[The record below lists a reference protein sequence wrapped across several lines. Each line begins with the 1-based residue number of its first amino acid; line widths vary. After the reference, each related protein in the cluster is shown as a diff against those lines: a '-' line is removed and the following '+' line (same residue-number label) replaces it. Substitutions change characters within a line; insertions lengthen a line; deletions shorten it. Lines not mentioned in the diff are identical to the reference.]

1 MPDPAA
7 VLTRINALRDLA
19 LRFEHDQAAS
29 IALVPPATRDSA
41 RNLVHYLALRQEDLR
56 PLQHELG
63 RLGLSRLAQ
72 AESATLA
79 TVQAVAAALRALA
92 GVERET
98 LPAPPIADAEAGSA
112 LLEANTAALFGPRPV
127 DRHARI
133 MVTIPTEAATHP
145 TLMRALVAGG
155 MDIARINCAHD
166 EPATWLAMI
175 GRLRTASAESGR
187 PCRIHADLAGPKLR
201 TGPTVD
207 RELPV
212 SQGER
217 VLVTVAPEP
226 GIPSGPGGPA
236 RISCTIPEVLA
247 RVKPGDAIWFD
258 DGRVGGHVLSTS
270 TMGIEVEL
278 DQVRPGGDRL
288 KAGKGINLPQT
299 DLGLAALTVEDREAL
314 TVLAPQ
320 LDLVGLSFVR
330 RAEDVA
336 ELDHALAAAGRPDL
350 GRVLKIENGQA
361 VRELPRI
368 LGTALRGGRTGIMI
382 ARGDLAVEVGFGQLA
397 EVQEDIL
404 SLCEAAHVP
413 AIWATQV
420 LERMA
425 KKGLPSRAELTD
437 AAQGVRA
444 ECVMLNKGP
453 FIVETL
459 RFLAGILRRMD
470 SHQTK
475 RRPQTGRL
483 SGSVARIG

>member
-1 MPDPAA
+1 MSDPAA
-7 VLTRINALRDLA
+7 VLVRVAALRDLA
-19 LRFEHDQAAS
+19 VRLEHEQAAA
-29 IALVPPATRDSA
+29 IAQVPAAAQASA

-56 PLQHELG
+56 PLQAELG

-79 TVQAVAAALRALA
+79 TVQAVSAALRALA
-92 GVERET
+92 GQAPVRE
-98 LPAPPIADAEAGSA
+98 PAPPIADAEAGSA
-112 LLEANTAALFGPRPV
+112 LLEANTAALFGPRPT
-127 DRHARI
+127 DRHARV
-133 MVTIPTEAATHP
+133 MVTMPSEAATQP
-145 TLMRALVAGG
+145 ALVRALLAGG

-166 EPATWLAMI
+166 DVPTWRAMVTN
-175 GRLRTASAESGR
+175 LRTAMAVTGR
-187 PCRIHADLAGPKLR
+187 ACRIHADLAGPKLR
-201 TGPTVD
+201 TGTTVD
-207 RELPV
+207 RAIEVHHGDRL
-212 SQGER
+212 
-217 VLVTVAPEP
+217 LVTAAAEP
-226 GIPSGPGGPA
+226 GIAAGPGGPA
-236 RISCTIPEVLA
+236 RIACTAPEVLA
-247 RVKPGDAIWFD
+247 RVKLGEPIWFD
-258 DGRVGGHVLSTS
+258 DGRIGGRVISATAAVLT
-270 TMGIEVEL
+270 VEL
-278 DQVRPGGDRL
+278 DHVRPGGDRL

-299 DLGLAALTVEDREAL
+299 DLGLAALTDDDRAAL
-314 TVLAPQ
+314 QALAPD

-330 RAEDVA
+330 KAADVA
-336 ELDHALAAAGRPDL
+336 ELDAALAAVGRPDL
-350 GRVLKIENGQA
+350 GRILKIENDAA

-368 LGTALRGGRTGIMI
+368 LGTALRGGLVGVMI
-382 ARGDLAVEVGFGQLA
+382 ARGDLAVEVGFGRLA

-459 RFLAGILRRMD
+459 RFLVGILRRMD
-470 SHQTK
+470 CHQTK

-483 SGSVARIG
+483 SVGLAGIG